1 MNSVNKTNFAKTV
14 KAASQNNRRAA
25 RLIIEAYE
33 RGTCIVRPNYTDGR
47 GRHSFINYNEDAVKR
62 ILDTIGL
69 SYNTTNDAPKGGATG
84 VLIAFTIQ

>member
-33 RGTCIVRPNYTDGR
+33 RGTT
-47 GRHSFINYNEDAVKR
+47 
-62 ILDTIGL
+62 ILLTMPQRVGL
-69 SYNTTNDAPKGGATG
+69 LG
-84 VLIAFTIQ
+84 F